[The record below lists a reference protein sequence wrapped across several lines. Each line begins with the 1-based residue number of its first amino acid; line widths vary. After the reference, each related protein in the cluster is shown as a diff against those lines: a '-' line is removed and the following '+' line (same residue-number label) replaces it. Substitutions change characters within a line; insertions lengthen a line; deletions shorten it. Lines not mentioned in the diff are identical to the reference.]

1 MFTDYAGADTTPEG
15 DGTEIVTPLEDVE
28 EPEAQPEDT
37 PGEPEKETKSLM
49 EGGEGEGSPEQ
60 EQPESEEPAGEVNET
75 EEKEADVPNAN
86 KGADESGANSKG
98 IVARSQTLAAETNA
112 AAALSADLE
121 LMIGNSEE
129 LSHSSDKKYDNYRWK
144 VTSGGNVVKIVS
156 KQGEKT
162 SKKPYVYSNNVT
174 AIGAG
179 TATIEFQTSGD
190 LGLIWKT
197 RQTWTIEVAAP
208 ILTGITIGGS
218 DTVAEF
224 ASVNLTAKLSPNG
237 AVGQV
242 VWASDDP
249 SVATVDDRGRVTGVA
264 EGEVTIRA
272 SATNPDGTS
281 VTAEHEITVTRS
293 QASQE
298 ADFYYLKSPNSNPDS
313 NGTGEWGDEV
323 GTGKVDLRGAVWVNE
338 KNCFISSQQNRVVEW
353 PDGFED
359 GVVPRESPHWKVIFD
374 AYKGTVEGGNVTED
388 DIESITLVPYKIS
401 SNDRYHVDCTVVVKA
416 KNLATV
422 KFWLCDAGKD
432 QYAQQYAQTVR
443 ANTQVS
449 IPEVLSKLPKEKTV
463 DGRKYRLVA
472 WRTAP
477 DLTGSD
483 VAFPHTVTENVNFYA
498 KYVADYIVTY
508 ELDGGSWSVKPQ
520 KFYAAGNTVTIPAT
534 KPTKNGYEFKGWKLS
549 TDSAYIDSGGTFA
562 MPAQDV
568 TLTAQWEKRADLS
581 YIINYYRDSIAE
593 ENRIDEAVV
602 IDEQTFGD
610 TVTLNQVTIDSKRP
624 AGYQAGFVTPQS
636 LVIKAEG
643 NVFNVVYT
651 KRTDLSYTV
660 NYLEQGTG
668 KVLHE
673 AKTVDGQTFGAEVTE
688 SAIDVA
694 GYNKV
699 DPASAT
705 ITIGTEGNVINFYYT
720 KRTDLSYTVNYLEQ
734 GTGKVLHEAKT
745 VDGQTFGAEVT
756 ESAIDIT
763 GYNKIDPTD
772 ATITIAVKGN
782 EINFY
787 YAKRTDLSYTVNYL
801 KAEKNPIT
809 EEITVVKDKDGKPVS
824 VAESVTRYNKTYREI
839 YTETAVDVNGYSVE
853 GLGIEGVVVDAD
865 NKILD
870 FYYTADAAKIAFEE
884 NGGSAVA
891 DMDGVTAQAIGNTA
905 MPETT
910 RAGYDFQG
918 WYDNRELSGEPV
930 EALPS
935 AFPAGT
941 TTYYAKWAEDRTDT
955 VEASYTVEYYKGAEL
970 AETETVTER
979 VWAAEPGTVPVTASK
994 INTTD
999 KFAGYTFDRTDPATL
1014 PKTIAADGTIK
1025 VYYTADAA
1033 KIAFEENGG
1042 SAVADMDGVTA
1053 QAIGNTAMPE
1063 TTRAGYDFQG
1073 WYDNRELSGE
1083 PVEALPSAFPAGTTT
1098 YYAKWAEDR
1107 TDTVE
1112 ASYTVEYYKG
1122 AELAETEN
1130 VTERVWAA
1138 EPGTVPVTASKINTT
1153 DKFAGYTFDRTDPAT
1168 LPKTIAADGT
1178 IKVYYE
1184 RLSYDLTYSYMGDVI
1199 PAGAQEWLDQNA
1211 PTDPVLFEG
1220 TVTVLDEP
1228 EIPGYTFNGWTTQD
1242 AVVAQDGTF
1251 SMPANNV
1258 RFTGSWVANGNTGYT
1273 VNYFQQNVTG
1283 TGYTQVDSQ
1292 SLTGATDTPATASI
1306 RGYEGFTYNAA
1317 RSNVTG
1323 NIAGDGSLVLNVYY
1337 DRNVYTVTYQYT
1349 GTVPAGASALPAT
1362 QSYRYGETFAIA
1374 PDATAAGYTF
1384 SGWGVTG
1391 NMTMGGSNIVLT
1403 GSFTAVTTVVPTP
1416 TPVVPTAPVVTPA
1429 AVTPA
1434 PAPATPAV
1442 PATPAPA
1449 APAPAA
1455 APAAATPAPATEP
1468 IEDDATPQAAA
1479 PSEGTPLAET
1489 EEIEDE
1495 ATPMGAFDE
1504 PHCWVHWVML
1514 LGILIT
1520 AAYGLVVVRRR
1531 LHLADDVD
1539 DYEKQVLGIE
1549 DEAPEAVP
1557 ADGRQAL

>member
-1 MFTDYAGADTTPEG
+1 M
-15 DGTEIVTPLEDVE
+15 
-28 EPEAQPEDT
+28 
-37 PGEPEKETKSLM
+37 
-49 EGGEGEGSPEQ
+49 
-60 EQPESEEPAGEVNET
+60 
-75 EEKEADVPNAN
+75 
-86 KGADESGANSKG
+86 
-98 IVARSQTLAAETNA
+98 
-112 AAALSADLE
+112 
-121 LMIGNSEE
+121 
-129 LSHSSDKKYDNYRWK
+129 
-144 VTSGGNVVKIVS
+144 
-156 KQGEKT
+156 
-162 SKKPYVYSNNVT
+162 
-174 AIGAG
+174 
-179 TATIEFQTSGD
+179 
-190 LGLIWKT
+190 
-197 RQTWTIEVAAP
+197 
-208 ILTGITIGGS
+208 
-218 DTVAEF
+218 
-224 ASVNLTAKLSPNG
+224 
-237 AVGQV
+237 
-242 VWASDDP
+242 
-249 SVATVDDRGRVTGVA
+249 
-264 EGEVTIRA
+264 
-272 SATNPDGTS
+272 
-281 VTAEHEITVTRS
+281 
-293 QASQE
+293 
-298 ADFYYLKSPNSNPDS
+298 
-313 NGTGEWGDEV
+313 
-323 GTGKVDLRGAVWVNE
+323 
-338 KNCFISSQQNRVVEW
+338 
-353 PDGFED
+353 
-359 GVVPRESPHWKVIFD
+359 
-374 AYKGTVEGGNVTED
+374 
-388 DIESITLVPYKIS
+388 
-401 SNDRYHVDCTVVVKA
+401 
-416 KNLATV
+416 
-422 KFWLCDAGKD
+422 
-432 QYAQQYAQTVR
+432 
-443 ANTQVS
+443 
-449 IPEVLSKLPKEKTV
+449 
-463 DGRKYRLVA
+463 
-472 WRTAP
+472 
-477 DLTGSD
+477 
-483 VAFPHTVTENVNFYA
+483 
-498 KYVADYIVTY
+498 
-508 ELDGGSWSVKPQ
+508 
-520 KFYAAGNTVTIPAT
+520 
-534 KPTKNGYEFKGWKLS
+534 
-549 TDSAYIDSGGTFA
+549 
-562 MPAQDV
+562 
-568 TLTAQWEKRADLS
+568 
-581 YIINYYRDSIAE
+581 
-593 ENRIDEAVV
+593 
-602 IDEQTFGD
+602 
-610 TVTLNQVTIDSKRP
+610 
-624 AGYQAGFVTPQS
+624 
-636 LVIKAEG
+636 
-643 NVFNVVYT
+643 
-651 KRTDLSYTV
+651 
-660 NYLEQGTG
+660 
-668 KVLHE
+668 
-673 AKTVDGQTFGAEVTE
+673 TE

-930 EALPS
+930 EALP
-935 AFPAGT
+935 F
-941 TTYYAKWAEDRTDT
+941 
-955 VEASYTVEYYKGAEL
+955 
-970 AETETVTER
+970 
-979 VWAAEPGTVPVTASK
+979 
-994 INTTD
+994 
-999 KFAGYTFDRTDPATL
+999 
-1014 PKTIAADGTIK
+1014 
-1025 VYYTADAA
+1025 
-1033 KIAFEENGG
+1033 
-1042 SAVADMDGVTA
+1042 
-1053 QAIGNTAMPE
+1053 
-1063 TTRAGYDFQG
+1063 
-1073 WYDNRELSGE
+1073 
-1083 PVEALPSAFPAGTTT
+1083 AFPAGTTT

>member
-970 AETETVTER
+970 AETE
-979 VWAAEPGTVPVTASK
+979 
-994 INTTD
+994 
-999 KFAGYTFDRTDPATL
+999 
-1014 PKTIAADGTIK
+1014 
-1025 VYYTADAA
+1025 
-1033 KIAFEENGG
+1033 
-1042 SAVADMDGVTA
+1042 
-1053 QAIGNTAMPE
+1053 
-1063 TTRAGYDFQG
+1063 
-1073 WYDNRELSGE
+1073 
-1083 PVEALPSAFPAGTTT
+1083 
-1098 YYAKWAEDR
+1098 
-1107 TDTVE
+1107 
-1112 ASYTVEYYKG
+1112 
-1122 AELAETEN
+1122 N

>member
-688 SAIDVA
+688 SAID
-694 GYNKV
+694 
-699 DPASAT
+699 
-705 ITIGTEGNVINFYYT
+705 
-720 KRTDLSYTVNYLEQ
+720 
-734 GTGKVLHEAKT
+734 
-745 VDGQTFGAEVT
+745 
-756 ESAIDIT
+756 IT

-870 FYYTADAAKIAFEE
+870 F
-884 NGGSAVA
+884 
-891 DMDGVTAQAIGNTA
+891 
-905 MPETT
+905 
-910 RAGYDFQG
+910 
-918 WYDNRELSGEPV
+918 
-930 EALPS
+930 
-935 AFPAGT
+935 
-941 TTYYAKWAEDRTDT
+941 
-955 VEASYTVEYYKGAEL
+955 
-970 AETETVTER
+970 
-979 VWAAEPGTVPVTASK
+979 
-994 INTTD
+994 
-999 KFAGYTFDRTDPATL
+999 
-1014 PKTIAADGTIK
+1014 
-1025 VYYTADAA
+1025 YYTADAA

>member
-688 SAIDVA
+688 SAID
-694 GYNKV
+694 
-699 DPASAT
+699 
-705 ITIGTEGNVINFYYT
+705 
-720 KRTDLSYTVNYLEQ
+720 
-734 GTGKVLHEAKT
+734 
-745 VDGQTFGAEVT
+745 
-756 ESAIDIT
+756 IT

-930 EALPS
+930 EALP
-935 AFPAGT
+935 F
-941 TTYYAKWAEDRTDT
+941 
-955 VEASYTVEYYKGAEL
+955 
-970 AETETVTER
+970 
-979 VWAAEPGTVPVTASK
+979 
-994 INTTD
+994 
-999 KFAGYTFDRTDPATL
+999 
-1014 PKTIAADGTIK
+1014 
-1025 VYYTADAA
+1025 
-1033 KIAFEENGG
+1033 
-1042 SAVADMDGVTA
+1042 
-1053 QAIGNTAMPE
+1053 
-1063 TTRAGYDFQG
+1063 
-1073 WYDNRELSGE
+1073 
-1083 PVEALPSAFPAGTTT
+1083 AFPAGTTT